1 MSLTSWR
8 NDGSVGVFLI
18 AAENER
24 EELFEFISQE
34 YLVCD
39 RAGLLHPLLVSESP
53 VEHAQGQV
61 VRVGLKDRLSNAN
74 SNKR

>member
-24 EELFEFISQE
+24 EELFEFISRE

-39 RAGLLHPLLVSESP
+39 RAGLLHPLLVAESP

-61 VRVGLKDRLSNAN
+61 VRVGL
-74 SNKR
+74 

>member
-1 MSLTSWR
+1 MCNW
-8 NDGSVGVFLI
+8 
-18 AAENER
+18 
-24 EELFEFISQE
+24 
-34 YLVCD
+34 
-39 RAGLLHPLLVSESP
+39 AGLLHPLLVAESP